1 MNYKVVFCTHQTA
14 GLEIRER
21 LAFPDEEKLR
31 AAYTL
36 LRERFPHTEFVI
48 LSTCNRVELYAAHQD
63 EGSGPSLQQLA
74 AFLSEFHGVPL
85 DDFIDRLVEL
95 RDAAAV
101 RHLFQVVCS
110 LDSMV
115 LGEPQIVNQVK
126 EAYRVA
132 AAVESCGPLTN
143 VLFQAAIR
151 VSKRVRTETK
161 LSEGRVSIASV
172 AVGDFGRAIFDRFDD
187 KHVLV
192 IGAGE
197 MAEET
202 LRYLAAE
209 GASRITIVNRTPQ
222 RAHELAARFGSAEIR
237 GLDGLPEALREADIV
252 ISTTGAAEPVI
263 TVELFRAARAGRE
276 DRPVFVLDLGAPRD
290 VDPEVA
296 QVDEN
301 VFLFDI
307 DDLRATCEENRR
319 ARARE
324 IQRALELIDEETDKF
339 LHEVYHRATGPVV
352 KQLRDRWHQVSREEL
367 ERLRRRLPDLDPE
380 QFAQVEQ
387 TVQRIVNKLLH
398 PPLETLKT
406 ESREG
411 PPHGLLDA
419 IRRLFH
425 IRD

>member
-21 LAFPDEEKLR
+21 LAFPNEQTLR
-31 AAYTL
+31 AAYRQ
-36 LRERFPHTEFVI
+36 LRERFRHTEFVI
-48 LSTCNRVELYAAHQD
+48 LSTCNRVELYVAHQD
-63 EGSGPSLQQLA
+63 EGSGPSLHQLA

-95 RDAAAV
+95 RDASAV

-115 LGEPQIVNQVK
+115 LGEPQIVSQVK
-126 EAYRVA
+126 DAYRVA
-132 AAVESCGPLTN
+132 LEAESCGPLTN
-143 VLFQAAIR
+143 ALFQAAIR
-151 VSKRVRTETK
+151 VSKRVRTETR

-172 AVGDFGRAIFDRFDD
+172 AVGEFGRAIFDRFDD

-202 LRYLAAE
+202 LRYLVSE

-222 RAHELAARFGSAEIR
+222 RAHELAARVGSAEIR
-237 GLDGLPEALREADIV
+237 GLDRLTDALRDADIV
-252 ISTTGAAEPVI
+252 VSTTGASEPVI
-263 TVELFRAARAGRE
+263 TAELFRKVRRGRE
-276 DRPVFVLDLGAPRD
+276 DRPVFLLDLGAPRD
-290 VDPEVA
+290 IEPQVA
-296 QVDEN
+296 EIDEN

-307 DDLRATCEENRR
+307 DDLRATCEANRR
-319 ARARE
+319 ARSQE
-324 IQRALELIDEETDKF
+324 IQRALELIDEETEKF
-339 LHEVYHRATGPVV
+339 LHEVYHRATGPVI
-352 KQLRDRWHQVSREEL
+352 KQLRDQWHQVTREEL
-367 ERLRRRLPDLDPE
+367 QRLRRKLPELDDE
-380 QFAQVEQ
+380 QFAQIEQ

-411 PPHGLLDA
+411 PPHGLLEA